1 MSSSHVASS
10 LMDGRFVLERGPWLR
25 LRRIFPGRLRPLALR
40 VERMLYAQRGVPL
53 QLDGRCVRC
62 AVDSVPDFSTAP
74 GHIEERALM
83 ARVLAAL
90 QPGGCFLDV
99 GSHAGFYT
107 IAAAFRVGSAGR
119 VIAFEPTPATV
130 YKMVTNLSLNG
141 LSDLVEVQQVAV
153 SNGAGVTEFVMTG
166 TSMMNSIFAGQPD
179 GRMRPGGP
187 EQRIVVPTRAL
198 DDFFDPDRPTVAKI
212 DTEGHELHV
221 LHGARRLLAST
232 ARIFVEL
239 HPWAWSSED
248 DDWLRL
254 RAVVEEYGR
263 RLISPDG
270 CVLERPAHTRVELT
284 RG

>member
-1 MSSSHVASS
+1 MSSSQVASS

-62 AVDSVPDFSTAP
+62 AVDSVPDFSMEP

-107 IAAAFRVGSAGR
+107 IAAAFRVGPAGR

-130 YKMVTNLSLNG
+130 AKMRTNLSLNG
-141 LSDLVEVQQVAV
+141 LSDRVDVQQVAV
-153 SNGAGVTEFVMTG
+153 SDDARTTEFITTG

-179 GRMRPGGP
+179 GRTRPGGP
-187 EQRIVVPTRAL
+187 EERIVVRTRAL

-212 DTEGHELHV
+212 DTEGHELPV

-239 HPWAWSSED
+239 HPWAWSAEED
-248 DDWLRL
+248 DWNRL
-254 RAVVEEYGR
+254 RAIAGEYGR
-263 RLISPDG
+263 RLTLPDG
-270 CVLERPAHTRVELT
+270 RELERPAHTRVELA